1 MNFPKSVCTSVN
13 EVLCHGIPDL
23 RPLEDGDI
31 INIDITLYKNGFH
44 GDNSVMVKL
53 GNVKPEIELNKIYFC
68 DIYYIRKNLLLY

>member
-53 GNVKPEIELNKIYFC
+53 GNVKPEIEKLINVT
-68 DIYYIRKNLLLY
+68 